1 MFLPTLE
8 NINPKIAENI
18 FSWNSFSLAL
28 ERFKLQIMQI
38 TNLEEV
44 LTETEKNFFFWNFR
58 GFLSLEDTLSKK
70 NFQYFFI
77 DKGDF

>member
-70 NFQYFFI
+70 IFQYFFI